1 MDRRDFLKSTAIGAA
16 AIAAAACKRK
26 AASASAGAEA
36 NGSGQ
41 MEIRVHPKNGDRVSL
56 LGYGCMRWPMIKG
69 DDGKEYVDQETVN
82 SLVDYAYKHGINY
95 YDTAPTYLQGQSESA
110 VGEALSRYPRE
121 SYFIATKL
129 SNFGDQSRKGSLQ
142 MYRNSFK
149 ALRTDYIDYYLLHS
163 LGRGGYPAFKVRY
176 EDNGMMDFLMKERE
190 AGRICNLGFSFHGD
204 QDAFDELL
212 ALNEK
217 YHWDFVQIQMNYFDW
232 RHARKPWNT
241 NAEYLYGELEKR
253 KLPVVV
259 MEPLLGGRLAKIP
272 EGVTK
277 KLLERDPYHSVAS
290 WAFRFVGSHPD
301 VLCALSGMTNMEVL
315 VENVQTFSNFRPI
328 TEDDFDFLMEI
339 AELLNSFPTVPCN
352 DCKYCMPC
360 PYGIDIPGILLHY
373 NEMVNTNQVATS
385 QEQKDYKKLR
395 RRYLLSYNRAVES
408 LRQADHCIQCNTC
421 ISQCPQSINIP
432 KELQRIGNYV
442 EKLRAETL

>member
-26 AASASAGAEA
+26 AASASAPAEA
-36 NGSGQ
+36 NGSEQ

-110 VGEALSRYPRE
+110 AGEALSRYPRE

-149 ALRTDYIDYYLLHS
+149 ALRTDYILLS
-163 LGRGGYPAFKVRY
+163 SAQLGKRGYPAFKVRY

-232 RHARKPWNT
+232 RHARKPRNT
-241 NAEYLYGELEKR
+241 NAEYLYGELESEICRWWLWSRCLEAGLQKYR
-253 KLPVVV
+253 KASRKNCWKETPI
-259 MEPLLGGRLAKIP
+259 IP
-272 EGVTK
+272 
-277 KLLERDPYHSVAS
+277 
-290 WAFRFVGSHPD
+290 
-301 VLCALSGMTNMEVL
+301 
-315 VENVQTFSNFRPI
+315 
-328 TEDDFDFLMEI
+328 
-339 AELLNSFPTVPCN
+339 
-352 DCKYCMPC
+352 
-360 PYGIDIPGILLHY
+360 
-373 NEMVNTNQVATS
+373 
-385 QEQKDYKKLR
+385 
-395 RRYLLSYNRAVES
+395 
-408 LRQADHCIQCNTC
+408 
-421 ISQCPQSINIP
+421 
-432 KELQRIGNYV
+432 
-442 EKLRAETL
+442 